1 MSPIHWPC
9 CCPKTQ
15 PSPAVEAQDVD
26 VTRSVGFSIDTLEQA
41 RDGAL
46 GVDVGVEPTGAQP
59 KNDSVGVDFFAAAQ
73 ADLARNTQCIDDFR
87 VLASRP
93 RIYFPSGGLTG
104 AQDRIGQAR
113 VLGLLAQQCPSVS
126 IRVEGHSDPSG
137 DPVINQ
143 WLSLERAQSIVT
155 RVVASGIDASLFDA
169 VGLSSAVPSL
179 ISGAESSACYDRRVE
194 FSIVE
199 TAQLASFVAPTFGA
213 AESQFQMA
221 ACVCQLQA
229 EVQGASIEYAP
240 RGMTVNESDMA
251 LASRLAG
258 IAANCH
264 KALLRLVGQHSD
276 DPRAGEDGSTGRL
289 RVVVLMSELVNAG
302 FPSDQLIL
310 GAPSYANPIDGL
322 SDSRVDFDV
331 ILEDL

>member
-1 MSPIHWPC
+1 M
-9 CCPKTQ
+9 
-15 PSPAVEAQDVD
+15 
-26 VTRSVGFSIDTLEQA
+26 
-41 RDGAL
+41 
-46 GVDVGVEPTGAQP
+46 
-59 KNDSVGVDFFAAAQ
+59 
-73 ADLARNTQCIDDFR
+73 
-87 VLASRP
+87 
-93 RIYFPSGGLTG
+93 TG

-113 VLGLLAQQCPSVS
+113 VLGLLAQQCLGVS

-143 WLSLERAQSIVT
+143 RLSLERAQSIVT

-199 TAQLASFVAPTFGA
+199 TAQLASFVAPTFGV
-213 AESQFQMA
+213 AESQFQTA
-221 ACVCQLQA
+221 ACVGQLQA

-251 LASRLAG
+251 LESLLAG
-258 IAANCH
+258 IAANCPE
-264 KALLRLVGQHSD
+264 ARLRLVGQHSD
-276 DPRAGEDGSTGRL
+276 DPRAGEDRSTVRL
-289 RVVVLMSELVNAG
+289 RAVVLTSELVNAG

-310 GAPSYANPIDGL
+310 NAPSYANPIDGL